1 MIVSIMRAQSQL
13 INQFGAMPKI
23 VQIFEAEAR
32 PNKGKKRA
40 GVTGCHRIAGLSAR
54 LGDEGETAIKNREPN
69 VDLVQSG
76 HRRAPLMSA
85 KCQ

>member
-1 MIVSIMRAQSQL
+1 
-13 INQFGAMPKI
+13 MPKI
-23 VQIFEAEAR
+23 VQLLEAEAR

-69 VDLVQSG
+69 VRFGSKADNRGRHLNV
-76 HRRAPLMSA
+76 R
-85 KCQ
+85 